1 MSAAHPSQTLPP
13 AISVT
18 AVRRVYDTKPKPVVA
33 LDGVDLEVAP
43 GEFFGLLG
51 PNGAGKT
58 TLIKI
63 LTTLLLP
70 TSGEARIFGFDVATE
85 TKRIRRIMNMV
96 AGGEQSGY
104 GILTVREQLWM
115 FSQFYGL
122 GTREGWTRTD
132 QMIEAVGLHDQRLQR
147 VSTLSTGQRQKL
159 NMARGLLNDPWILF
173 LDEPTLGLDVA
184 AARTIRE
191 LVLEWKGA
199 VAGRTVLL
207 TTHYLAEA
215 DELCERIAIVD
226 HGRILAIGSPD
237 ELKRRV
243 QRESIFRLELDR
255 LDAGAGALA
264 RIPGVVSAAPAADAD
279 SEMQRV
285 AVNLVLVEDGAL
297 GGVVT
302 ALAGMGSHI
311 LALRKSEPTLEDVF
325 VELVGRGFGDEE
337 PSREPD
343 RPVDDDGPAYL
354 PPMPSADEAEEADRV
369 EAAPMSAVSRRARS
383 RRPRSSPAPAAAP
396 TRGRRRSGPAAR
408 SSRTTPRA
416 LVGRAFPRVRG
427 MVREPSWVFFEIL
440 LPFLTTS
447 AFVLVYRTLQAPEAY
462 VGFVILGGAMA
473 AFWLNVVWMMAAQ
486 LYWEKDQG
494 NLELYFAA
502 PMNLMAVLLGM
513 AVGGLIMS
521 TTRAVAILVV
531 STIVF
536 GVTFNVEQWGLLIA
550 VFLLTMSA
558 LYGLG
563 MAMASLYLL
572 WGREAFHM
580 TNVMIEP
587 VYFMSGL
594 NFPVGKLGA
603 LGAVAIATIPFA
615 VGLDAMRQLV
625 FAGEPYITGTPSPEI
640 EALILVAMTVAFT
653 LAARWLIR
661 TIERMARG
669 RGSLSIRWQ

>member
-1 MSAAHPSQTLPP
+1 M
-13 AISVT
+13 I
-18 AVRRVYDTKPKPVVA
+18 A
-33 LDGVDLEVAP
+33 LAGVDLEVAP

-70 TSGEARIFGFDVATE
+70 TSGEARIFGFDVATD
-85 TKRIRRIMNMV
+85 TRRIRRIMNMV

-122 GTREGWTRTD
+122 GTREGWRRTD
-132 QMIEAVGLHDQRLQR
+132 ELIEAVGLGEQRLQR
-147 VSTLSTGQRQKL
+147 VSTLSTGQRQKM

-173 LDEPTLGLDVA
+173 LDEPTLGLDVS
-184 AARTIRE
+184 AARGIRE
-191 LVLEWKGA
+191 LVLEWKAA
-199 VAGRTVLL
+199 VPGRTVLL
-207 TTHYLAEA
+207 TTHYMAEA

-226 HGRILAIGSPD
+226 HGRILAIGTPD

-243 QRESIFRLELDR
+243 QRESIFRLELDH
-255 LDAGAGALA
+255 LDGGVGDA
-264 RIPGVVSAAPAADAD
+264 RAPAGG
-279 SEMQRV
+279 RV
-285 AVNLVLVEDGAL
+285 RGARVGHRPRGRSASAVNVVLAEDAAL

-302 ALAGMGSHI
+302 ALGVARQPHPR
-311 LALRKSEPTLEDVF
+311 AAQ
-325 VELVGRGFGDEE
+325 VGADARG
-337 PSREPD
+337 
-343 RPVDDDGPAYL
+343 
-354 PPMPSADEAEEADRV
+354 RV
-369 EAAPMSAVSRRARS
+369 RRARRPGVRRRRRTGGDGGPTAGTRRRRDRRGDTRNARPGGPEDLPAAPERGGGRGGSS
-383 RRPRSSPAPAAAP
+383 RGGAAMTAPASDRESIFAHSRGGTDPRTASDW
-396 TRGRRRSGPAAR
+396 TRRQVIDNNA
-408 SSRTTPRA
+408 RA

-440 LPFLTTS
+440 LPFLTTA
-447 AFVLVYRTLQAPEAY
+447 AFVLVYRALKAPDAY
-462 VGFVILGGAMA
+462 VGFVVLGGAMV
-473 AFWLNVVWMMAAQ
+473 AFWLNVVWMMAGQ
-486 LYWEKDQG
+486 LYWEKSQG

-521 TTRAVAILVV
+521 TTRAVAVLVV
-531 STIVF
+531 STLMF
-536 GVTFNVEQWGLLIA
+536 GVTFNVEQWGLVIV

-563 MAMASLYLL
+563 MAMASLFLL

-580 TNVMIEP
+580 TNVLIEP
-587 VYFMSGL
+587 VYFVSGL
-594 NFPVGKLGA
+594 NFPVGRLGA

-625 FAGEPYITGTPSPEI
+625 FAGQPFITGTPPPEI
-640 EALILVAMTVAFT
+640 EALILVAMTIGFT
-653 LAARWLIR
+653 LRRPLAHPDDRADGARAAAASRSAGS
-661 TIERMARG
+661 ERA
-669 RGSLSIRWQ
+669 